1 MKRGWIIVSLV
12 AATIIICGCAL
23 FSGMYVVGTFLDY
36 AEELEGTAGSKST
49 LPTTTPFVN
58 RLLPVDGPSGL
69 ETDANET
76 LNP

>member
-23 FSGMYVVGTFLDY
+23 FSGMYVVGTFLDI
-36 AEELEGTAGSKST
+36 AEDLEGIADSESA

-69 ETDANET
+69 VTDANET
-76 LNP
+76 INH